1 MQLHYL
7 NESEGE
13 LEPRTP
19 DRNRKKAE
27 EKDKGEI
34 QTGDEEPRSVASSQ
48 QIIAALEEA
57 FKKDKNLLL
66 RLQGQ
71 ALKLIRLYF
80 RKNMIN
86 DLTADDVVNKV
97 ISTIISG
104 PRMWYLD
111 KVPDIVKLMF
121 MVLHSYIRNEKK
133 KVRPSV
139 RNIDL
144 YNRDGELIETGI
156 VDLQRAYLREDLED
170 PELGAELEKNIN
182 LLFQELENDTIAY
195 FVLEEFL
202 EIDHNEIKKPEAYIA
217 GMLQITELD
226 VKNAVRR
233 IRRRIN
239 KIMENK

>member
-7 NESEGE
+7 NEPEGE
-13 LEPRTP
+13 LEPRPP

-34 QTGDEEPRSVASSQ
+34 ETGDEEPRSFASPLQ
-48 QIIAALEEA
+48 VITALEEA
-57 FKKDKNLLL
+57 FKKDKNLLP
-66 RLQGQ
+66 RLSGQ

-104 PRMWYLD
+104 PRMWYRD
-111 KVPDIVKLMF
+111 KVPDIAKLLF
-121 MVLHSYIRNEKK
+121 MVLHSYIRNERKK
-133 KVRPSV
+133 KTPGLRS
-139 RNIDL
+139 IDL
-144 YNRDGELIETGI
+144 YNRDGELIETDI
-156 VDLQRAYLREDLED
+156 VDLQRAYLREDLAD
-170 PELGAELEKNIN
+170 PELSAELENNIT

-195 FVLEEFL
+195 FVLEEL
-202 EIDHNEIKKPEAYIA
+202 LAIDHNEITKPEAYIA
-217 GMLQITELD
+217 EKLQVTELD

-233 IRRRIN
+233 IKRRIK